1 MGIFS
6 KSSPKPSLTPPSDL
20 EERVRKMESSL
31 RQLEDDFVDLWDR
44 QRRRIGREAKR
55 EARENP
61 PAPSTADELSERIRA
76 MRRATPF
83 NQQEH

>member
-6 KSSPKPSLTPPSDL
+6 RDKRKTPEPPPSDL
-20 EERVRKMESSL
+20 EERMRKLESSM

-55 EARENP
+55 GARDN
-61 PAPSTADELSERIRA
+61 APELTPEEQINQRILALRG
-76 MRRATPF
+76 MRPI
-83 NQQEH
+83 NGD

>member
-6 KSSPKPSLTPPSDL
+6 KPAKKQPDPPPSDL
-20 EERVRKMESSL
+20 DERVRKLESSF

-55 EARENP
+55 EARAAEP
-61 PAPSTADELSERIRA
+61 ELTPEQQINQRILALRG
-76 MRRATPF
+76 MRPI
-83 NQQEH
+83 NGD

>member
-6 KSSPKPSLTPPSDL
+6 KPKKIEPAAPPSDL
-20 EERVRKMESSL
+20 DERVRKLESSM

-55 EARENP
+55 EARAEP
-61 PAPSTADELSERIRA
+61 ELTPEQIINERIKALRGV
-76 MRRATPF
+76 RPI
-83 NQQEH
+83 NGD

>member
-6 KSSPKPSLTPPSDL
+6 RGKQKTPEPAPSDL
-20 EERVRKMESSL
+20 EERVRKLESSV

-55 EARENP
+55 AAREEP
-61 PAPSTADELSERIRA
+61 ELTPEQQINERIRA
-76 MRRATPF
+76 LRGMKPI
-83 NQQEH
+83 NGD